1 VAVHVARIGLAP
13 VKGTRHVDL
22 PSVALTAGGPV
33 GDRVFCL
40 VDPARGRIV
49 RTVENRSLLST
60 TARWTGRELTTV
72 LTGLPA
78 GSVTGVPEP
87 TGRTCTL
94 DYWGRDAVVELVAG
108 PWAEAYSRLLGRDV
122 ELARTT
128 GPGEIVYGAP
138 VSLVTTSSLDRV
150 SAATGGVV
158 DGAQFRATF
167 TVDTAGEP
175 PHVEDSWV
183 GRRLRVGEAVVQVR
197 AAIPRC
203 AVVDLDPATGTRRG
217 DVLAALAGYRRA
229 AGEIFFG
236 VDAVVVG
243 PGRVEVDAGVERV

>member
-1 VAVHVARIGLAP
+1 VAVLVARIGLAP
-13 VKGTRHVDL
+13 VKGTRHADL
-22 PSVALTAGGPV
+22 PAVELTAGGPV

-49 RTVENRSLLST
+49 RTVENRALLST

-72 LTGLPA
+72 LAT

-167 TVDTAGEP
+167 TVDTADAP
-175 PHVEDSWV
+175 AHVEDSWV

-203 AVVDLDPATGTRRG
+203 AVVDLDPATGTRNG

-229 AGEIFFG
+229 AGEIIFG